1 MKAKQ
6 LVLNFF
12 GSVAILG
19 LIVGCSS
26 AGYEKAADTATS
38 LTKASDGIAKGNAL
52 VDQTLAAL
60 GDLVNNP
67 KPDLR
72 KQFGTFNDAVTRLS
86 STAKDVDGKAKGMKS
101 QGADYFKNWDKQ
113 LAAMKNED
121 IRNRSEARK
130 GEVASKFGRISQSYD
145 ETRAAFAPFMS
156 DLRDVQKFLSTD
168 LTAGG
173 LAAIKDVAA
182 KANKDAQPL
191 KASLARLS
199 DEFKG
204 LGLSMSPASG
214 EKK

>member
-1 MKAKQ
+1 MKTKQ
-6 LVLNFF
+6 LVLSLL
-12 GSVAILG
+12 GGLAILG
-19 LIVGCSS
+19 LIAGCSS

-38 LTKASDGIAKGNAL
+38 LTKASDGIVKGNAL

-60 GDLVNNP
+60 NDLVNNP
-67 KPDLR
+67 KADLR
-72 KQFGTFNDAVTRLS
+72 KQFGAFNDSVNDLT

-113 LAAMKNED
+113 MAAMKNED

-173 LAAIKDVAA
+173 LSAIKDVAA
-182 KANKDAQPL
+182 KANKDAGPL
-191 KASLARLS
+191 KESLTKLS
-199 DEFKG
+199 EEFKG
-204 LGLSMSPASG
+204 LGLSMSPATG
-214 EKK
+214 GK